1 MLASDGAGRDQS
13 GLPRQ
18 APERWPIV
26 GRTIAPLPANVAAA
40 EPASRKDATMLNP
53 DAVVP
58 LEQQFLLSNLSP
70 GRTQK
75 RVALG
80 MVVVLLIA
88 SCLIMGPLSGIRLGT
103 INAFVA
109 VYATAMFVTDS
120 VTAVLLFAQFSILR
134 SHAILVIASGYL
146 FTALIIV
153 LYILAFP
160 GVLAPDALIGGVQTA
175 AWLYVTWHTVF
186 PLFVIA
192 YALSKD
198 NGPDSRLWQGS
209 VRAALFWSVA
219 WTTALAAAA
228 GFLFARGNADLPRIM
243 VDPLRFGPN
252 WPYLVGAPIV
262 AVCSSAIAALWLRR
276 RSVLDLWLMV
286 VMCLYLVEVPL
297 SYYPAPVRFSTGWY
311 SVRVVGFL
319 SSSLVLAVL
328 LYEIT
333 TLYARLLGAVR
344 GQRREREAR
353 LLTGD
358 AVAASMA
365 HEMRQPL
372 TAMVTT
378 ADAGFRFLNR
388 DAPNVERAKE
398 AFRRIAADG
407 HRAGELV
414 ASIRANFRSDVTE
427 RTSFNLNELIQQALA
442 LGGSELQRHRVVVAA
457 EPNWHV
463 PAVSGNRVQL
473 QQVLLNLI
481 MNAVDAMAARSEPR
495 VLTVSSEPS
504 EGGRVKVSVADTGP
518 GIEPADVDRIF
529 NPLFSTKP
537 GGMGMGLS
545 ICRAI
550 VEAHDGRLWCSPN
563 SPKGAVFQFTLPAS
577 AAVTAG
583 A

>member
-1 MLASDGAGRDQS
+1 
-13 GLPRQ
+13 
-18 APERWPIV
+18 
-26 GRTIAPLPANVAAA
+26 
-40 EPASRKDATMLNP
+40 
-53 DAVVP
+53 
-58 LEQQFLLSNLSP
+58 
-70 GRTQK
+70 
-75 RVALG
+75 
-80 MVVVLLIA
+80 
-88 SCLIMGPLSGIRLGT
+88 
-103 INAFVA
+103 
-109 VYATAMFVTDS
+109 
-120 VTAVLLFAQFSILR
+120 
-134 SHAILVIASGYL
+134 
-146 FTALIIV
+146 
-153 LYILAFP
+153 
-160 GVLAPDALIGGVQTA
+160 
-175 AWLYVTWHTVF
+175 
-186 PLFVIA
+186 
-192 YALSKD
+192 
-198 NGPDSRLWQGS
+198 
-209 VRAALFWSVA
+209 
-219 WTTALAAAA
+219 
-228 GFLFARGNADLPRIM
+228 M

-442 LGGSELQRHRVVVAA
+442 LGGSELQRHRVVVTA